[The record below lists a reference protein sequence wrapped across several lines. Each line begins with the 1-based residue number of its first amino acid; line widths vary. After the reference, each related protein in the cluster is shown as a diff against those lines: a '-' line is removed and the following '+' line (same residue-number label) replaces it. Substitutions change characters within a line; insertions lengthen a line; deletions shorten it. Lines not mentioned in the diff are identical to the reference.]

1 MNNTALPSANAIDSR
16 QLTALSMSEWAGLL
30 RERRV
35 TAVECLELHL
45 ERIAEAN
52 PRLNA
57 VVTPNPLARVQ
68 AEAADAAAAAGRFLG
83 PLHGVPFTVKDTLA
97 AKGLR
102 STAGS
107 PLLGD
112 YIPAESATA
121 VRRLQEAG
129 AVLLGKTNCSEFAV
143 ETHTRNPLFG
153 DTWNP
158 WDIGLTSGGST
169 GGDSAAVASGM
180 SAFGLGT
187 DFGGSI
193 RWPAHCTGLAS
204 LRPTVGL
211 VPETGLLPYV
221 PANCLPAGSLPAPNS
236 MSALHRLGT
245 VAWLARSVED
255 LGILLG
261 ILAGPDGVD
270 PSTVPVPLGDP
281 AQTLDGIS
289 CAWFEDEGT
298 HPVRADLVA
307 AVRSAAATLKGL
319 GVPTTHGRPP
329 GLDRAAAAF
338 VALRTAEGMPEVVEL
353 AKGREDELG
362 STLREALLGKTPG
375 TVVDYRKA
383 AAERD
388 AIRAQ
393 VLRFMDQH
401 NILLLPVASV
411 PASDP
416 RKQSFVVEGKDIP
429 WTELGSCCRAISIL
443 GFPVAVVPC
452 GLSREGLP
460 VGIQVVGRPY
470 HDREVL
476 AVAAALEK
484 AFGRFSPPAPGAGED
499 VESPKTHEWSNDADN
514 R

>member
-1 MNNTALPSANAIDSR
+1 MDMNNTALPSTQPTMESE
-16 QLTALSMSEWAGLL
+16 QLTRLSMSEWASVL
-30 RERRV
+30 REGRL
-35 TAVECLELHL
+35 TATECLELHL
-45 ERIAEAN
+45 ERIAQEN

-57 VVTPNPLARVQ
+57 IVTLNPLA
-68 AEAADAAAAAGRFLG
+68 AEEAAAADRAAAEGRSLG

-97 AKGLR
+97 TKGLR
-102 STAGS
+102 TTAGS

-112 YIPAESATA
+112 YVPEQSATA
-121 VRRLQEAG
+121 VRRLQQAG

-158 WDIGLTSGGST
+158 WDPVLTSGGST

-193 RWPAHCTGLAS
+193 RWPAHCTGLTS

-221 PANCLPAGSLPAPNS
+221 PPAAGESLPAPNS

-245 VAWLARSVED
+245 VAWLARSVGD
-255 LGILLG
+255 LGVLLG

-270 PSTVPVPLGDP
+270 PSTVPVPLGGP
-281 AQTLDGIS
+281 VESLAGIS

-298 HPVRADLVA
+298 RPVRDDLVA
-307 AVRSAAATLKGL
+307 AVQQAAETLQGP

-329 GLDRAAAAF
+329 GLERAAAAF

-353 AKGREDELG
+353 ATGREQELG
-362 STLREALLGKTPG
+362 SNLRGSLLGTAPS
-375 TVVDYRKA
+375 TVAEYRKA

-388 AIRAQ
+388 AIRAE
-393 VLRFMDQH
+393 VLGFMDEH

-416 RKQSFVVEGKDIP
+416 RIGTFSVNGKDIP
-429 WTELGSCCRAISIL
+429 WTELGSCCRAVSIL

-452 GLSREGLP
+452 GLTSEGLP
-460 VGIQVVGRPY
+460 IGVQVVGRPF

-476 AVAAALEK
+476 AVAAALERQY
-484 AFGRFSPPAPGAGED
+484 GRFSPPSFSSRPA
-499 VESPKTHEWSNDADN
+499 SAD
-514 R
+514 

>member
-1 MNNTALPSANAIDSR
+1 MDMNNTAPASTQASTDRASIDR
-16 QLTALSMSEWAGLL
+16 EQLTRLSMTEWAAAL
-30 RERRV
+30 REGRL
-35 TAVECLELHL
+35 TATECLELHL

-57 VVTPNPLARVQ
+57 VVTLNPLA
-68 AEAADAAAAAGRFLG
+68 AEEAAAADRAAAEGRSLG

-97 AKGLR
+97 TKGLR
-102 STAGS
+102 TTAGS

-112 YIPAESATA
+112 YVPGQSATA

-129 AVLLGKTNCSEFAV
+129 AVLLAKTNCSEFAV

-158 WDIGLTSGGST
+158 WGPGLTSGGST

-221 PANCLPAGSLPAPNS
+221 PPAAGENLPVPNS

-245 VAWLARSVED
+245 VAWLARSVDD
-255 LGILLG
+255 LGVLLG
-261 ILAGPDGVD
+261 ILASPDGAD
-270 PSTVPVPLGDP
+270 PSTVPVPLGGP
-281 AQTLDGIS
+281 VETLDGIS

-298 HPVRADLVA
+298 HPVRDDLVA
-307 AVRSAAATLKGL
+307 AVRRAAATLNGL

-329 GLDRAAAAF
+329 GLERAAAAF

-353 AKGREDELG
+353 ATGREDELG
-362 STLREALLGKTPG
+362 SNLRSALLGGAPS
-375 TVVDYRKA
+375 TVADYRKA

-393 VLRFMDQH
+393 VLGFMEQH

-411 PASDP
+411 PALDP
-416 RKQSFVVEGKDIP
+416 RTGSYTVSGKDIP

-460 VGIQVVGRPY
+460 VGVQVVGRPY
-470 HDREVL
+470 RDREVL
-476 AVAAALEK
+476 AVAAALERE
-484 AFGRFSPPAPGAGED
+484 FGRFSPPSPSSRSED
-499 VESPKTHEWSNDADN
+499 
-514 R
+514 

>member
-1 MNNTALPSANAIDSR
+1 MRDTALPSTQATIDR
-16 QLTALSMSEWAGLL
+16 EQLTRLSMTEWASAL
-30 RERRV
+30 REGRL
-35 TAVECLELHL
+35 TATECLELHL
-45 ERIAEAN
+45 ERIAQEN

-57 VVTPNPLARVQ
+57 VVTFNPLA
-68 AEAADAAAAAGRFLG
+68 AEEAAAADRAAAEGRSLG

-97 AKGLR
+97 TKGLR
-102 STAGS
+102 TTAGS

-112 YIPAESATA
+112 YVPEQSATA

-158 WDIGLTSGGST
+158 WDTGLTSGGST

-180 SAFGLGT
+180 STFGLGT

-193 RWPAHCTGLAS
+193 RWPAHCTGLTS

-221 PANCLPAGSLPAPNS
+221 PPAAGESLPAPNS

-245 VAWLARSVED
+245 VAWLARSVGD
-255 LGILLG
+255 LGVLLG

-281 AQTLDGIS
+281 VETLDGIS

-298 HPVRADLVA
+298 HPVRGDLVA
-307 AVRSAAATLKGL
+307 AVRKAAEILKGL

-329 GLDRAAAAF
+329 GLELAAAAF

-353 AKGREDELG
+353 ASGREDELG
-362 STLREALLGKTPG
+362 GNLRKSLLAAEPSTVAAYRE
-375 TVVDYRKA
+375 A

-388 AIRAQ
+388 AIRAK
-393 VLRFMDQH
+393 VLGFMDEH

-416 RKQSFVVEGKDIP
+416 RIGTFSVNGKDIP
-429 WTELGSCCRAISIL
+429 WTELGSCCRAVSIL

-452 GLSREGLP
+452 GLTSEGLP
-460 VGIQVVGRPY
+460 IGVQVVGRPF

-476 AVAAALEK
+476 AVAAALERQY
-484 AFGRFSPPAPGAGED
+484 GRFSPP
-499 VESPKTHEWSNDADN
+499 SFRSRSDAAD
-514 R
+514 

>member
-1 MNNTALPSANAIDSR
+1 MNNTAPASTHASTDRDSIDR
-16 QLTALSMSEWAGLL
+16 EQLTRLSMTEWATAL
-30 RERRV
+30 REGRL
-35 TAVECLELHL
+35 TAIECLEVHL

-57 VVTPNPLARVQ
+57 IVTLNPLA
-68 AEAADAAAAAGRFLG
+68 AEEAAAADRAAAEGRSLG

-97 AKGLR
+97 TKGLR
-102 STAGS
+102 TTAGS

-112 YIPAESATA
+112 YVPEQSATA
-121 VRRLQEAG
+121 VRRLREAG

-153 DTWNP
+153 DTWSP
-158 WDIGLTSGGST
+158 WGPGLTSGGST

-211 VPETGLLPYV
+211 VPETGLLPYLP
-221 PANCLPAGSLPAPNS
+221 PAAGESLPVPNS

-245 VAWLARSVED
+245 VAWLARSVDD
-255 LGILLG
+255 LGVLLG
-261 ILAGPDGVD
+261 ILAGPDGGD
-270 PSTVPVPLGDP
+270 PSTVPVPLGGP
-281 AQTLDGIS
+281 VETLDGIS

-298 HPVRADLVA
+298 HPVREDLVA
-307 AVRSAAATLKGL
+307 AVRRAAATLNGL

-329 GLDRAAAAF
+329 GLERAAAAF

-353 AKGREDELG
+353 ASGREDQLG
-362 STLREALLGKTPG
+362 SNLRNTLLGAEP
-375 TVVDYRKA
+375 VSVADYRKA

-393 VLRFMDQH
+393 VLGFMEQH

-416 RKQSFVVEGKDIP
+416 RTGSFTVSGQDIP

-460 VGIQVVGRPY
+460 VGVQVVGRPY
-470 HDREVL
+470 RDREVL
-476 AVAAALEK
+476 AVAAALERE
-484 AFGRFSPPAPGAGED
+484 FGRFSPPSPSPRSED
-499 VESPKTHEWSNDADN
+499 
-514 R
+514 

>member
-1 MNNTALPSANAIDSR
+1 MDMNNTALPSAQATVDRTTVDRTSLDR
-16 QLTALSMSEWAGLL
+16 EQLTGLSMTEWASAM
-30 RERRV
+30 REGRL
-35 TAVECLELHL
+35 TAAECLELHL
-45 ERIAEAN
+45 ERIAEEN
-52 PRLNA
+52 PRLHA
-57 VVTPNPLARVQ
+57 IVTLNPLA
-68 AEAADAAAAAGRFLG
+68 AEDAAAADRAAADGKPLG

-97 AKGLR
+97 TKGLR
-102 STAGS
+102 TTAGS

-112 YIPAESATA
+112 YVPEQSATA
-121 VRRLQEAG
+121 VQRLQEAG

-158 WDIGLTSGGST
+158 WDTRLTSGGST

-221 PANCLPAGSLPAPNS
+221 PPAAGESLPAPNS

-255 LGILLG
+255 LGVLLG

-270 PSTVPVPLGDP
+270 PSTVPVPLGGP
-281 AQTLDGIS
+281 VGSLAGIS

-298 HPVRADLVA
+298 HPVRDDLVA
-307 AVRSAAATLKGL
+307 AVRRAAEALEGL
-319 GVPTTHGRPP
+319 GVPMQHGRPP
-329 GLDRAAAAF
+329 GLERAAAAF

-353 AKGREDELG
+353 ATGREDELG
-362 STLREALLGKTPG
+362 ANLRDSVLGGEPSTVA
-375 TVVDYRKA
+375 DYRKA

-388 AIRAQ
+388 AIRAE
-393 VLRFMDQH
+393 VLGFMAEH
-401 NILLLPVASV
+401 NILLLPVASL

-416 RKQSFVVEGKDIP
+416 RTGTFTVRGKDIP

-452 GLSREGLP
+452 GLSSEGLP
-460 VGIQVVGRPY
+460 VGVQVVGRPY
-470 HDREVL
+470 RDREVL
-476 AVAAALEK
+476 AVAAALERE
-484 AFGRFSPPAPGAGED
+484 FGRFSPPPPRSRPA
-499 VESPKTHEWSNDADN
+499 SAD
-514 R
+514 

>member
-1 MNNTALPSANAIDSR
+1 MNNTVLPPADLNSE
-16 QLTALSMSEWAGLL
+16 QLTGLSMVEWAVAL
-30 RERRV
+30 RERRL
-35 TAVECLELHL
+35 TAVECLELHF
-45 ERIAEAN
+45 ERIARDN

-57 VVTPNPLARVQ
+57 IVTLNPLA
-68 AEAADAAAAAGRFLG
+68 AEEAAAADRAAAEGRFLG

-97 AKGLR
+97 TKGLR
-102 STAGS
+102 TTAGS
-107 PLLGD
+107 PLLGN
-112 YIPAESATA
+112 YVPERSATA

-129 AVLLGKTNCSEFAV
+129 AVLLGKSNCSEFAV
-143 ETHTRNPLFG
+143 ETHSRNPLFG
-153 DTWNP
+153 ETWNP
-158 WDIGLTSGGST
+158 WDTSLTSGGST

-193 RWPAHCTGLAS
+193 RWPAHCTGITS
-204 LRPTVGL
+204 LRPTPGL

-221 PANCLPAGSLPAPNS
+221 PPADGNLPTPNS

-255 LGILLG
+255 LGVLLG

-270 PSTVPVPLGDP
+270 PSTVPVPLGSPVDSL
-281 AQTLDGIS
+281 AGITA
-289 CAWFEDEGT
+289 AWFEDEGT
-298 HPVRADLVA
+298 HPVRDDLVA
-307 AVRSAAATLKGL
+307 AVQKAAEALEGHGVRTL
-319 GVPTTHGRPP
+319 HARPP
-329 GLDRAAAAF
+329 GLERAAAAF

-353 AKGREDELG
+353 ATGREDQLG
-362 STLREALLGKTPG
+362 ANLRNSLLGAEPS
-375 TVVDYRKA
+375 TVADYRKA

-393 VLRFMDQH
+393 VLGFMAEH

-416 RKQSFVVEGKDIP
+416 RTGVFNVSGKDIS

-452 GLSREGLP
+452 GLSSEGLP

-470 HDREVL
+470 RDREVL
-476 AVAAALEK
+476 AVAAALERE
-484 AFGRFSPPAPGAGED
+484 FGRFSPPSLRTGPASAG
-499 VESPKTHEWSNDADN
+499 
-514 R
+514 

>member
-1 MNNTALPSANAIDSR
+1 MNNTALPSAVPGIE
-16 QLTALSMSEWAGLL
+16 QLTSLSMTEWARAL
-30 RERRV
+30 REGQL

-45 ERIAEAN
+45 ERIAQEN

-57 VVTPNPLARVQ
+57 VVTLNPRARQ
-68 AEAADAAAAAGRFLG
+68 EAEAADAAAAEGRFLG

-97 AKGLR
+97 TKGLR

-112 YIPAESATA
+112 YVPEQSATA

-129 AVLLGKTNCSEFAV
+129 AVLLGKANCSEFAV
-143 ETHTRNPLFG
+143 ETHSRNPLFG

-158 WDIGLTSGGST
+158 WDTSLTSGGST

-193 RWPAHCTGLAS
+193 RWPAHCTGIAS
-204 LRPTVGL
+204 LRPTAGL

-221 PANCLPAGSLPAPNS
+221 PPADGSIPAPNS

-255 LGILLG
+255 LDVLLG

-270 PSTVPVPLGDP
+270 PSTVPVPLGGP
-281 AQTLDGIS
+281 VETLAGITA
-289 CAWFEDEGT
+289 AWFEDEGT
-298 HPVRADLVA
+298 HPVRNDLVA
-307 AVRSAAATLKGL
+307 AVRSAAQALEGL
-319 GVPTTHGRPP
+319 GVAVTHGRPP
-329 GLDRAAAAF
+329 GLERAAAAF
-338 VALRTAEGMPEVVEL
+338 VALRTAEGMPDVVEL
-353 AKGREDELG
+353 ATGREDELG
-362 STLREALLGKTPG
+362 GHLHGLLGAPA
-375 TVVDYRKA
+375 TVVEYRKA

-393 VLRFMDQH
+393 VLGFMEEH

-416 RKQSFVVEGKDIP
+416 RNESLTVDGKDIP

-443 GFPVAVVPC
+443 GFPVVVVPC
-452 GLSREGLP
+452 GLSEEGLP
-460 VGIQVVGRPY
+460 AGIQVVGRPY
-470 HDREVL
+470 RDREVL
-476 AVAAALEK
+476 AVAAALEQ
-484 AFGRFSPPAPGAGED
+484 AFGRLSPPPFGSRPVD
-499 VESPKTHEWSNDADN
+499 
-514 R
+514 

>member
-1 MNNTALPSANAIDSR
+1 MDMNNTALPSTQATMDSG
-16 QLTALSMSEWAGLL
+16 QLTRLSMSEWASAL
-30 RERRV
+30 REGRL
-35 TAVECLELHL
+35 TATECLELHL
-45 ERIAEAN
+45 ERIAQEN

-57 VVTPNPLARVQ
+57 IVTLNPLA
-68 AEAADAAAAAGRFLG
+68 AEEAAAADRAAAEGRSLG

-97 AKGLR
+97 TKGLR
-102 STAGS
+102 TTAGS

-112 YIPAESATA
+112 YVPEQSATA
-121 VRRLQEAG
+121 VRRLQQAG

-158 WDIGLTSGGST
+158 WNTGLTSGGST

-193 RWPAHCTGLAS
+193 RWPAHCTGLTS

-221 PANCLPAGSLPAPNS
+221 PPAAGESLPAPNS

-245 VAWLARSVED
+245 VAWLARSVGD
-255 LGILLG
+255 LGVLLG

-281 AQTLDGIS
+281 VETLDGIS

-298 HPVRADLVA
+298 HPVRDDLVA
-307 AVRSAAATLKGL
+307 AVQQAAETLKGL

-329 GLDRAAAAF
+329 GLERAAAAF

-353 AKGREDELG
+353 AAGREQELG
-362 STLREALLGKTPG
+362 SNLRRSLLGTAPS
-375 TVVDYRKA
+375 TVAEYRKA
-383 AAERD
+383 AADRD
-388 AIRAQ
+388 AIRAE
-393 VLRFMDQH
+393 VLGFMDEH

-416 RKQSFVVEGKDIP
+416 RIGTFSVNGKDIP
-429 WTELGSCCRAISIL
+429 WTELGSCCRAVSIL

-452 GLSREGLP
+452 GLSSEGLP
-460 VGIQVVGRPY
+460 IGVQVVGRPF

-476 AVAAALEK
+476 AVAAALERQY
-484 AFGRFSPPAPGAGED
+484 GRFSPPSFSSQSGD
-499 VESPKTHEWSNDADN
+499 
-514 R
+514 

>member
-1 MNNTALPSANAIDSR
+1 MDMNNTALPPAQATRDKASMDSEQLTRLSMTELANALRDGS
-16 QLTALSMSEWAGLL
+16 LTA
-30 RERRV
+30 
-35 TAVECLELHL
+35 TECLELHL
-45 ERIAEAN
+45 ERIAGEN

-57 VVTPNPLARVQ
+57 IVTLNPLA
-68 AEAADAAAAAGRFLG
+68 AEEAAAADRAAADGRWLG

-97 AKGLR
+97 TKGLR
-102 STAGS
+102 TTAGS
-107 PLLGD
+107 PLLRA
-112 YIPAESATA
+112 YVPEQSATA

-158 WDIGLTSGGST
+158 WDTGLTSGGST

-193 RWPAHCTGLAS
+193 RWPAHCTGLTS

-221 PANCLPAGSLPAPNS
+221 PPAGGEGLPAPNS

-245 VAWLARSVED
+245 IAWLARSVDD
-255 LGILLG
+255 LGVLLG

-270 PSTVPVPLGDP
+270 PSTVPVPLGGPVDSL
-281 AQTLDGIS
+281 AGIS

-298 HPVRADLVA
+298 HPVRDDLVA
-307 AVRSAAATLKGL
+307 AVRRAAEALEGL
-319 GVPTTHGRPP
+319 GVRTKHGRPP
-329 GLDRAAAAF
+329 GLERAAAAF

-353 AKGREDELG
+353 ATGREDELG
-362 STLREALLGKTPG
+362 SNLRNSVLCAEPS
-375 TVVDYRKA
+375 TVPDYRRA

-393 VLRFMDQH
+393 VLGFMEEH
-401 NILLLPVASV
+401 NILLLPVASL

-416 RKQSFVVEGKDIP
+416 RTGTFNVCGKDIP
-429 WTELGSCCRAISIL
+429 WMELGSCCRAISIL

-452 GLSREGLP
+452 GLSGEGLP
-460 VGIQVVGRPY
+460 VGVQVVGRPY
-470 HDREVL
+470 RDREVL
-476 AVAAALEK
+476 AVAAALERE
-484 AFGRFSPPAPGAGED
+484 FGRFSPPPFRSRSDSAE
-499 VESPKTHEWSNDADN
+499 
-514 R
+514 

>member
-1 MNNTALPSANAIDSR
+1 MNNTVMPPAELNSE
-16 QLTALSMSEWAGLL
+16 QLTGLSMVEWAVAL
-30 RERRV
+30 RERRL

-45 ERIAEAN
+45 ERIAREN

-57 VVTPNPLARVQ
+57 IVTLNPLAQ
-68 AEAADAAAAAGRFLG
+68 QEAEAADAAAAEGRFLG

-97 AKGLR
+97 TKGLR
-102 STAGS
+102 TTAGS

-112 YIPAESATA
+112 YVPEQSATA

-129 AVLLGKTNCSEFAV
+129 AVLVGKTNCSEFAV

-158 WDIGLTSGGST
+158 WDTGLTSGGST

-193 RWPAHCTGLAS
+193 RWPAHCTGITS
-204 LRPTVGL
+204 LRPTPGL

-221 PANCLPAGSLPAPNS
+221 PPADGSLPAPNS

-245 VAWLARSVED
+245 MAWLARSVED
-255 LGILLG
+255 LGVLLG

-270 PSTVPVPLGDP
+270 PSTVPVPLGGPVDSL
-281 AQTLDGIS
+281 AGITA
-289 CAWFEDEGT
+289 AWFEDEGT
-298 HPVRADLVA
+298 HPVRDDLVA
-307 AVRSAAATLKGL
+307 AVRKAAEALEGL
-319 GVPTTHGRPP
+319 GVRTAHGRPP
-329 GLDRAAAAF
+329 GVDRAAAAF

-353 AKGREDELG
+353 ATGREDQLG
-362 STLREALLGKTPG
+362 SNLRSSLLGAEPS
-375 TVVDYRKA
+375 TVADYRKA

-388 AIRAQ
+388 AIRTQ
-393 VLRFMDQH
+393 VLGFMAEH

-416 RKQSFVVEGKDIP
+416 RTGVFNVNGKDIP

-452 GLSREGLP
+452 GLSSEGLP

-470 HDREVL
+470 RDREVL
-476 AVAAALEK
+476 AVAAALERE
-484 AFGRFSPPAPGAGED
+484 FGRFSPPSFRSRPASAG
-499 VESPKTHEWSNDADN
+499 
-514 R
+514 

>member
-1 MNNTALPSANAIDSR
+1 MNNTAPPPTEAPMDRTSMDSGQLTRLSMTEWANALR
-16 QLTALSMSEWAGLL
+16 EGRLTA
-30 RERRV
+30 
-35 TAVECLELHL
+35 TECLELHL
-45 ERIAEAN
+45 ERIAREN

-57 VVTPNPLARVQ
+57 IVTLNPLA
-68 AEAADAAAAAGRFLG
+68 AEEAAAADRTAALGGPLG

-97 AKGLR
+97 TQGLR
-102 STAGS
+102 TTAGS
-107 PLLGD
+107 PLLAD
-112 YIPAESATA
+112 YVPEQSATA

-143 ETHTRNPLFG
+143 ETHTSNPLFG
-153 DTWNP
+153 ATWNP
-158 WDIGLTSGGST
+158 WDERLTSGGST

-204 LRPTVGL
+204 LRPTVGI

-221 PANCLPAGSLPAPNS
+221 PPAAGESLPAPNS

-245 VAWLARSVED
+245 VGWLARSVDD
-255 LGILLG
+255 LGLLLG
-261 ILAGPDGVD
+261 ILTGTDGVD
-270 PSTVPVPLGDP
+270 PSTVPVPLGGP
-281 AQTLDGIS
+281 VNSLAGIS

-298 HPVRADLVA
+298 HPVRDDLVA
-307 AVRSAAATLKGL
+307 AVQSAAQALKAL

-329 GLDRAAAAF
+329 GLERAAAAF

-353 AKGREDELG
+353 AAGREEGLG
-362 STLREALLGKTPG
+362 SNLRGSLLGAAPS
-375 TVVDYRKA
+375 TVTDYRKA

-393 VLRFMDQH
+393 VLGFMEQH

-416 RKQSFVVEGKDIP
+416 RFSSFNVSGKDIP

-452 GLSREGLP
+452 GLSDEGLP
-460 VGIQVVGRPY
+460 VGVQVVGRPY
-470 HDREVL
+470 RDREVL
-476 AVAAALEK
+476 AVAAALERE
-484 AFGRFSPPAPGAGED
+484 FGRFSPSPFNSLPGAD
-499 VESPKTHEWSNDADN
+499 
-514 R
+514 

>member
-1 MNNTALPSANAIDSR
+1 MNNTVLPPADATL
-16 QLTALSMSEWAGLL
+16 LTGFSMVEWAAAL
-30 RERRV
+30 RERRL
-35 TAVECLELHL
+35 TAVECLELHQA
-45 ERIAEAN
+45 RIAEAN
-52 PRLNA
+52 PGLNA
-57 VVTPNPLARVQ
+57 IVIPNPRAREE
-68 AEAADAAAAAGRFLG
+68 AEAADAAAAEGRFLG

-97 AKGLR
+97 VKGLR

-143 ETHTRNPLFG
+143 ETHSRNPLFG

-158 WDIGLTSGGST
+158 WDTTLTSGGST

-180 SAFGLGT
+180 STFGLGT

-193 RWPAHCTGLAS
+193 RWPAHCTGLSS

-211 VPETGLLPYV
+211 IPETGLLPYV
-221 PANCLPAGSLPAPNS
+221 PPADGGLPAPNS
-236 MSALHRLGT
+236 MSALHRLGS
-245 VAWLARSVED
+245 VAWLARSAED
-255 LGILLG
+255 LGVLLG

-270 PSTVPVPLGDP
+270 PSTVPVPLGAP
-281 AQTLDGIS
+281 LESLEGFTA
-289 CAWFEDEGT
+289 AWFDDEGT
-298 HPVRADLVA
+298 HPVRADLVS
-307 AVRSAAATLKGL
+307 VLRSAAETLAVL
-319 GVPTTHGRPP
+319 GVPVTHGRPP
-329 GLDRAAAAF
+329 GLERAAAAF
-338 VALRTAEGMPEVVEL
+338 VALRTAEGMPEVAEL
-353 AKGREDELG
+353 AAGREDELG
-362 STLREALLGKTPG
+362 AHLHGLLGEPAS
-375 TVVDYRKA
+375 VVEYRKA

-388 AIRAQ
+388 AIRAE
-393 VLRFMDQH
+393 VLAAMEEH

-416 RKQSFVVEGKDIP
+416 RKQSFTVEGKDIP

-452 GLSREGLP
+452 GLSGEGLP

-470 HDREVL
+470 RDREVL
-476 AVAAALEK
+476 AVAVALEK
-484 AFGRFSPPAPGAGED
+484 AFGRFTPP
-499 VESPKTHEWSNDADN
+499 SFS

>member
-1 MNNTALPSANAIDSR
+1 MDMNNTALPSTQAAMDSG
-16 QLTALSMSEWAGLL
+16 QLTRLSMTEWASAL
-30 RERRV
+30 REGRL
-35 TAVECLELHL
+35 TATECLELHL
-45 ERIAEAN
+45 ERIAQEN

-57 VVTPNPLARVQ
+57 IVTLNPLA
-68 AEAADAAAAAGRFLG
+68 AEEAAAADRAAAEGRSLG

-97 AKGLR
+97 TKGLR
-102 STAGS
+102 TTAGS

-112 YIPAESATA
+112 YVPEQSATA

-158 WDIGLTSGGST
+158 WDTGLTSGGST

-193 RWPAHCTGLAS
+193 RWPAHCTGLTS

-211 VPETGLLPYV
+211 VPETGLLPYLP
-221 PANCLPAGSLPAPNS
+221 PAAGESLPAPNS

-245 VAWLARSVED
+245 VAWLARSVDD
-255 LGILLG
+255 LGVLLG

-270 PSTVPVPLGDP
+270 PSTVPVPLGGP
-281 AQTLDGIS
+281 VESLAGIS

-307 AVRSAAATLKGL
+307 AVQKAAEALEGV

-329 GLDRAAAAF
+329 GLERAAAAF

-353 AKGREDELG
+353 AMGREDELG
-362 STLREALLGKTPG
+362 STLRDSLLGAEPS
-375 TVVDYRKA
+375 TVADYRKA
-383 AAERD
+383 ARERD

-393 VLRFMDQH
+393 ALGFMEQH
-401 NILLLPVASV
+401 HILLLPVASV

-416 RKQSFVVEGKDIP
+416 RAGTFNVSGKDIP
-429 WTELGSCCRAISIL
+429 WAELGSCCRAISIL

-452 GLSREGLP
+452 GLSSEGLP
-460 VGIQVVGRPY
+460 IGIQVVGRPY
-470 HDREVL
+470 RDREVL
-476 AVAAALEK
+476 AVAAALERE
-484 AFGRFSPPAPGAGED
+484 FGRFGPPSFSSRPT
-499 VESPKTHEWSNDADN
+499 SAD
-514 R
+514 

>member
-1 MNNTALPSANAIDSR
+1 MNNTALPPTQASVDKASIDTAALNTEQLTRLSVTEWANAMR
-16 QLTALSMSEWAGLL
+16 EGRLTA
-30 RERRV
+30 
-35 TAVECLELHL
+35 TECLALHL
-45 ERIAEAN
+45 DRIAREN

-57 VVTPNPLARVQ
+57 IVTLNPLATE
-68 AEAADAAAAAGRFLG
+68 EAAAADRAAAAGRSLG

-97 AKGLR
+97 TKGLR
-102 STAGS
+102 TTAGS
-107 PLLGD
+107 PLLSD
-112 YIPAESATA
+112 YVPAESATA

-158 WDIGLTSGGST
+158 WDTRLTSGGST

-193 RWPAHCTGLAS
+193 RWPAHCTGLTS

-221 PANCLPAGSLPAPNS
+221 PPAAGASLPAPNS

-245 VAWLARSVED
+245 VAWLARSVDD
-255 LGILLG
+255 LGVLLG
-261 ILAGPDGVD
+261 VLAGTDGVD
-270 PSTVPVPLGDP
+270 PSTVPVPLGGPVDSL
-281 AQTLDGIS
+281 AGIN

-298 HPVRADLVA
+298 HPVRDDLVA
-307 AVRSAAATLKGL
+307 AVQSAAEALQAL
-319 GVPTTHGRPP
+319 GVPTTRGRPP
-329 GLDRAAAAF
+329 GIEQAAAAF

-353 AKGREDELG
+353 ASGREDGLG
-362 STLREALLGKTPG
+362 SNLRSSLLGAAPS
-375 TVVDYRKA
+375 TVADYRKA

-393 VLRFMDQH
+393 VLGFMEQH

-411 PASDP
+411 PAADP
-416 RKQSFVVEGKDIP
+416 RTATFNISGKDIR

-452 GLSREGLP
+452 GLSSEGLP
-460 VGIQVVGRPY
+460 VGVQVVGRPY
-470 HDREVL
+470 RDREVL
-476 AVAAALEK
+476 AVAAALERE
-484 AFGRFSPPAPGAGED
+484 FGRFSPPRFRSLS
-499 VESPKTHEWSNDADN
+499 ESSA
-514 R
+514 

>member
-1 MNNTALPSANAIDSR
+1 MNNTVLPPADATL
-16 QLTALSMSEWAGLL
+16 LTGFSMVEWAAAL
-30 RERRV
+30 RERRL
-35 TAVECLELHL
+35 TAVECLELHQA
-45 ERIAEAN
+45 RIAEAN
-52 PRLNA
+52 PGLNA
-57 VVTPNPLARVQ
+57 IVIPTPRARAE
-68 AEAADAAAAAGRFLG
+68 AEAADAAAAEGRFLG

-97 AKGLR
+97 VKGLR

-143 ETHTRNPLFG
+143 ETHSRNPLFG

-158 WDIGLTSGGST
+158 WDTTLTSGGST

-180 SAFGLGT
+180 STFGLGT

-193 RWPAHCTGLAS
+193 RWPAHCTGLSS

-211 VPETGLLPYV
+211 IPETGLLPYV
-221 PANCLPAGSLPAPNS
+221 PPADGGLPAPNS
-236 MSALHRLGT
+236 MSALHRLGS
-245 VAWLARSVED
+245 VAWLARSVAD
-255 LGILLG
+255 LGVLLG

-270 PSTVPVPLGDP
+270 PSAVPVPLGG
-281 AQTLDGIS
+281 ARESLDGLS
-289 CAWFEDEGT
+289 AAWFEDEGT
-298 HPVRADLVA
+298 HPVRADLVS
-307 AVRSAAATLKGL
+307 VLRSAAEALAGL
-319 GVPTTHGRPP
+319 GVPVTHGRPP

-338 VALRTAEGMPEVVEL
+338 VRLRTAEGMPEVAEL
-353 AKGREDELG
+353 AAGREDQLG
-362 STLREALLGKTPG
+362 AHLHGLLGEPA
-375 TVVDYRKA
+375 TVVEYRSA

-388 AIRAQ
+388 AIRAE
-393 VLRFMDQH
+393 VLAYMEEH
-401 NILLLPVASV
+401 NILLLPVACV

-416 RKQSFVVEGKDIP
+416 RQQSFTVEGKDIP

-452 GLSREGLP
+452 GLSEEGLP

-470 HDREVL
+470 RDREVL
-476 AVAAALEK
+476 AAAEALEK
-484 AFGRFSPPAPGAGED
+484 AFGRVTPPAF
-499 VESPKTHEWSNDADN
+499 

>member
-1 MNNTALPSANAIDSR
+1 MNNTALPSAAVSNGL
-16 QLTALSMSEWAGLL
+16 LTGLSMVQWAAAL
-30 RERRV
+30 RERRL
-35 TAVECLELHL
+35 TAVECLELHQA
-45 ERIAEAN
+45 RIAEAN
-52 PRLNA
+52 PGLNA
-57 VVTPNPLARVQ
+57 IVTPNPTAREE
-68 AEAADAAAAAGRFLG
+68 AEAADAAAAEGRPLG

-97 AKGLR
+97 VQGLR

-121 VRRLQEAG
+121 VRRLREAG

-143 ETHTRNPLFG
+143 ETHSRNPLFG
-153 DTWNP
+153 ETWNP
-158 WDIGLTSGGST
+158 WNPELTSGGST

-193 RWPAHCTGLAS
+193 RWPAHCTGINS
-204 LRPTVGL
+204 LRPTVGII
-211 VPETGLLPYV
+211 PETGLLPYV
-221 PANCLPAGSLPAPNS
+221 PPSDGSLPAPNS

-245 VAWLARSVED
+245 MAWLARSVED
-255 LGILLG
+255 LGVLLG

-270 PSTVPVPLGDP
+270 PSTVPVPLGGP
-281 AQTLDGIS
+281 LESLDGLTV
-289 CAWFEDEGT
+289 AWFEDEGT
-298 HPVRADLVA
+298 HPVRADLVS
-307 AVRSAAATLKGL
+307 VLRSAAEALAGL
-319 GVPTTHGRPP
+319 GIPVTHGRPP
-329 GLDRAAAAF
+329 GLEQAASAF
-338 VALRTAEGMPEVVEL
+338 IRLRTAEGMPEVAEL
-353 AKGREDELG
+353 AAGREDELG
-362 STLREALLGKTPG
+362 THLHGLLGEAAS
-375 TVVDYRKA
+375 VVEYRKA

-393 VLRFMDQH
+393 VLGFMEEH

-416 RKQSFVVEGKDIP
+416 RQQSFTVEGKDIP

-452 GLSREGLP
+452 GFSEDGLP

-470 HDREVL
+470 RDREVL
-476 AVAAALEK
+476 AVAGALEK
-484 AFGRFSPPAPGAGED
+484 VFGRFSPPAYSSEASSGPAIRG
-499 VESPKTHEWSNDADN
+499 
-514 R
+514 